1 MKRARKYFWLG
12 LLLTVPVVVRP
23 QGGTVTDH
31 AALTDRGY
39 VEGLTYS
46 NATLGFTYQLPQGFF
61 ANPLPDNLPQGSLL
75 LMIADEHNGTPWRDR
90 VTLVADDTRKYSWN
104 TSEYVTHFIGSP
116 TKPHVVVRRN
126 PYRFHIAG
134 QEFVR
139 ADLQKLDEGKAIYE
153 VFVCTRL
160 KGSFVSWM
168 FGSLDEKRV
177 ERMAES
183 INTVALTSAKTR

>member
-1 MKRARKYFWLG
+1 VKRAGKYRCLG
-12 LLLTVPVVVRP
+12 LLLAIPILVRA
-23 QGGTVTDH
+23 QVGIVTDH
-31 AALTDRGY
+31 VTLTDRGH

-46 NATLGFTYQLPQGFF
+46 NVTIGFTYQLPEAFF
-61 ANPLPDNLPQGSLL
+61 VNPLPDNLPHGSLL
-75 LMIADEHNGTPWRDR
+75 LMIADTHNGTPWRDR

-104 TSEYVTHFIGSP
+104 TSEYVSHFIASP
-116 TKPHVVVRRN
+116 PKMHVVVRRN
-126 PYRFHIAG
+126 AYRFDIAG

-139 ADLQKLDEGKAIYE
+139 ADLQKVDQGKTIYE

-160 KGSFVSWM
+160 NGSFVSWM

-183 INTVALTSAKTR
+183 INTFAAASAKTR

>member
-1 MKRARKYFWLG
+1 VKRARKYFWLG
-12 LLLTVPVVVRP
+12 LLLAIPFVVLP
-23 QGGTVTDH
+23 QGGIVTDH
-31 AALTDRGY
+31 VALTDRGH

-61 ANPLPDNLPQGSLL
+61 VNPLPDNLPHESLL
-75 LMIADEHNGTPWRDR
+75 LMIADKHNGTPWRDR

-104 TSEYVTHFIGSP
+104 ISEYVTHFIGSTP
-116 TKPHVVVRRN
+116 KIHVVVRRHA
-126 PYRFHIAG
+126 YRFDIAG
-134 QEFVR
+134 QDFVR
-139 ADLQKLDEGKAIYE
+139 ADLQKLDGGKTIYE

-177 ERMAES
+177 EQMAKS
-183 INTVALTSAKTR
+183 INTFALANAKTR